1 MEQQTTPPK
10 KAPTTIG
17 ERLMNYSA
25 ISFYIGI
32 LMIIINFFLS
42 DCGSGCYIIDKHQ
55 ITKVS
60 PKTLQTLDADH
71 LKDLRDK
78 YHSVYLNRKEHYEK
92 SSGALSTIVNAL
104 GICCLISI
112 LALYYERR
120 DNISIAGIELPF
132 KSVFLI
138 LPVLMLYLWLSFGF
152 TYFSALDSRQVCYVS
167 AVKYERVVDQLDH
180 LKHKNDTKTKHE
192 ELQLNHDYSM
202 VHNLEDMGIVDGS
215 VHVFNGLYSDNVYA
229 IFYEGEEQGYLTN
242 KDEDEPRVKL
252 RIDEYDTL
260 YFVVGTSLYLIFG
273 TLLGISVGFII
284 SLLIHFQHLK
294 TTNTLYAKCLVFT
307 VFVLLCL
314 SFTGFIMAKPYFM
327 PFLGYI
333 WLIAAVVIYV
343 YVVRLRDK
351 PELEG

>member
-1 MEQQTTPPK
+1 MKEEPAAPK
-10 KAPTTIG
+10 KAPTTVG

-25 ISFYIGI
+25 ISLYIGI
-32 LMIIINFFLS
+32 LFIVINFFLS
-42 DCGSGCYIIDKHQ
+42 DCGSGSYVIDKHQ

-60 PKTLQTLDADH
+60 RATLQTLDKDH
-71 LKDLRDK
+71 LEDLRDK
-78 YHSVYLNRKEHYEK
+78 YHGVYLNRKEHYEK

-152 TYFSALDSRQVCYVS
+152 TYFSALDSRQICYVS
-167 AVKYERVVDQLDH
+167 AVKYEQAVDQLDH
-180 LKHKNDTKTKHE
+180 MKHKNDTTETKHE
-192 ELQLNHDYSM
+192 ELQLNHAYSM
-202 VHNLEDMGIVDGS
+202 IHNLEDMGIVDGS
-215 VHVFNGLYSDNVYA
+215 VHVFNGLYSEKVYET
-229 IFYEGEEQGYLTN
+229 FYDGKEVYHTTN
-242 KDEDEPRVKL
+242 EDEPRVKI
-252 RIDEYDTL
+252 RIDEYDGL
-260 YFVVGTSLYLIFG
+260 YFVVGASLYLIFG
-273 TLLGISVGFII
+273 TLLGISVGFIVT
-284 SLLIHFQHLK
+284 LLIRFQHLK

-314 SFTGFIMAKPYFM
+314 SFAGFIMAKPYFL

-333 WLIAAVVIYV
+333 WIIASVVIYV